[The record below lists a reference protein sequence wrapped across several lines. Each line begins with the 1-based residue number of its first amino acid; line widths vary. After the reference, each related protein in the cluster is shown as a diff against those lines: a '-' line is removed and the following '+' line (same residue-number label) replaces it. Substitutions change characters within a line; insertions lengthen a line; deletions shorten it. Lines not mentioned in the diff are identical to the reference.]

1 MIEWE
6 IENNI
11 TNIHFYTL
19 LSQNN
24 KTTQEE
30 QNWLKPTVCGYNRL
44 QYLNIK
50 IYSEFLCSLRTPMQS
65 DRRTD
70 GFVQRINRS
79 LSDTPGRSSLSAG
92 KKMQTVQGR

>member
-1 MIEWE
+1 MIECE

-19 LSQNN
+19 LSQN

-50 IYSEFLCSLRTPMQS
+50 IYSEFLCSLKTPMQS
-65 DRRTD
+65 DRWTD
-70 GFVQRINRS
+70 AFGQRINRS
-79 LSDTPGRSSLSAG
+79 LSDTSGRSSLSAD
-92 KKMQTVQGR
+92 KKMQTVQGC